1 VVTMTS
7 AAPTTT
13 GSTTGDEARVRAR
26 IDELLAAHDPTT
38 TPPTA
43 FLGARFDAG
52 LAWVWFP
59 EGHGGMGVSPE
70 LQAVVERELRRAG
83 APNEA
88 DRNVIGY
95 GMGAPTVLV
104 HGTEEQRRRYLRPLF
119 TCEEIWCQLFSEPGA
134 GSDVAGLATR
144 AVRDGDEWI
153 VNGQKVWTT
162 LAHTATWGMLLARTD
177 PDVPKHRGLTYF
189 IVDMHA
195 PGVEVR
201 PLRQMT
207 GDAEFNEV
215 FFTDVRVPDSQ
226 RLDEVGAGWRV
237 AMTTLMNER
246 VAIGGGV
253 PPRSGGP
260 IATALDLWRA
270 SGAHPASDRHAAV
283 LRHRLVRLWV
293 ESEVT
298 RLTNM
303 RARALRRAGT
313 PGPEGSVAKLAGA
326 ELNKRVYE
334 LCIDLLGMTGTLYP
348 SHYEM
353 RRPER
358 AGFADEDP
366 RWQFLRSRAN
376 SIEGGTSEIMRNILG
391 ERVLGL
397 PGEPR
402 VDKDVPW
409 SQVPRS

>member
-1 VVTMTS
+1 MSIADAVTT
-7 AAPTTT
+7 
-13 GSTTGDEARVRAR
+13 DEDLVRSR
-26 IDELLAAHDPTT
+26 LRELLRDHDPAS
-38 TPPTA
+38 TPTVE

-52 LAWVWFP
+52 LAWVSFP
-59 EGHGGMGVSPE
+59 RGSGGLGVSPG
-70 LQAVVERELRRAG
+70 LQALVERELREVG

-95 GMGAPTVLV
+95 GMAAPTILV
-104 HGTEEQRRRYLRPLF
+104 HGTDEQKARFLRPLF

-144 AVRDGDEWI
+144 AVRDGDEWV

-162 LAHTATWGMLLARTD
+162 LAHTARWGLLVARTD
-177 PDVPKHRGLTYF
+177 PDVPKHRGMTYF
-189 IVDMHA
+189 VVDMHA

-201 PLRQMT
+201 PLRQIT

-215 FFTDVRVPDSQ
+215 FFTDVRIPDSD
-226 RLDEVGAGWRV
+226 RLDAVGAGWRV
-237 AMTTLMNER
+237 ATTTLMNER

-253 PPRSGGP
+253 PARNSGP
-260 IATALDLWRA
+260 IHEALRIWKEKADK
-270 SGAHPASDRHAAV
+270 SGAQRE
-283 LRHRLVRLWV
+283 RLMSLWV
-293 ESEVT
+293 EAEVA

-313 PGPEGSVAKLAGA
+313 PGPEGSVAKLVGA

-334 LCIDLLGMTGTLYP
+334 LCVDLLGMTGTLFP
-348 SHYEM
+348 THYEM
-353 RRPER
+353 RRPDR
-358 AGFADEDP
+358 ALFSGGADA
-366 RWQFLRSRAN
+366 RQSFLRSRAN

-402 VDKDVPW
+402 VDKDMAW
-409 SQVPRS
+409 SEVARS

>member
-1 VVTMTS
+1 MPVTG
-7 AAPTTT
+7 AATDDQAE
-13 GSTTGDEARVRAR
+13 GQERQADLRARVAA
-26 IDELLAAHDPTT
+26 LLAAHDPAS
-38 TPPTA
+38 TPAAT

-59 EGHGGMGVSPE
+59 AGHGGLGLRPE
-70 LQAVVERELRRAG
+70 YQAVVERELARAG
-83 APNEA
+83 APNELE
-88 DRNVIGY
+88 RNIIGY
-95 GMGAPTVLV
+95 GMGAPTVLT
-104 HGTEEQRRRYLRPLF
+104 HGTEDQRRRYLRPLF

-134 GSDVAGLATR
+134 GSDVAGLAAR
-144 AVRDGDEWI
+144 AERDGDEW
-153 VNGQKVWTT
+153 VVSGQKVWTT
-162 LAHTATWGMLLARTD
+162 LAHTARWGMLLARTD

-189 IVDMHA
+189 VLDMYA

-215 FFTDVRVPDSQ
+215 FMTDVRIPDSQ

-253 PPRSGGP
+253 PKRSGGP
-260 IATALDLWRA
+260 IGEALEIWKAMPAAMRSASRRDRVASMWVAT
-270 SGAHPASDRHAAV
+270 
-283 LRHRLVRLWV
+283 
-293 ESEVT
+293 EVG

-303 RARALRRAGT
+303 RARAMRQAGT

-326 ELNKRVYE
+326 ELNKAVYE
-334 LCIDLLGMTGTLYP
+334 LCIDLLGMEGTLYP

-358 AGFADEDP
+358 SGFGGEDV
-366 RWQFLRSRAN
+366 RHSFLRSRAN

-402 VDKDVPW
+402 ADKDVAW
-409 SQVPRS
+409 ADVPRS

>member
-1 VVTMTS
+1 MPLTDIVTT
-7 AAPTTT
+7 
-13 GSTTGDEARVRAR
+13 DE
-26 IDELLAAHDPTT
+26 ELVHTQLKALLDVHDPKS
-38 TPPTA
+38 TPVVE
-43 FLGARFDAG
+43 FVGARFDAG
-52 LAWVWFP
+52 LAWVSFP
-59 EGHGGMGVSPE
+59 RGLGGLGVSPE
-70 LQAVVERELRRAG
+70 LQGLVERELREVG

-95 GMGAPTVLV
+95 GMAAPTILA
-104 HGTEEQRRRYLRPLF
+104 HGTDEQKARYLRPLF
-119 TCEEIWCQLFSEPGA
+119 TCEEVWCQLFSEPGA
-134 GSDVAGLATR
+134 GSDVAGLSTR
-144 AVRDGDEWI
+144 AVRDGDEWV

-162 LAHTATWGMLLARTD
+162 LAHTSRWGLLVARTD

-201 PLRQMT
+201 PLRQIT

-215 FFTDVRVPDSQ
+215 FFTDVRIPDGQ
-226 RLDEVGAGWRV
+226 RLDAVGAGWRV
-237 AMTTLMNER
+237 ATTTLMNER

-253 PPRSGGP
+253 PARSAGV
-260 IATALDLWRA
+260 IHEALRIWKDKKDKTEAQRE
-270 SGAHPASDRHAAV
+270 
-283 LRHRLVRLWV
+283 RLMVLWV
-293 ESEVT
+293 EAEVA

-313 PGPEGSVAKLAGA
+313 PGPEGSVAKLVGA

-334 LCIDLLGMTGTLYP
+334 LCVDLLGMTGTLFP
-348 SHYEM
+348 THYEM
-353 RRPER
+353 RRPDR
-358 AGFADEDP
+358 ATFSGGADP
-366 RWQFLRSRAN
+366 RQTFLRSRAN

-402 VDKDVPW
+402 MDKDQAW
-409 SQVPRS
+409 SEVPRN

>member
-1 VVTMTS
+1 MPFTDTVQT
-7 AAPTTT
+7 
-13 GSTTGDEARVRAR
+13 DEDLVRSKLR
-26 IDELLAAHDPTT
+26 DLLESHDPAT
-38 TPPTA
+38 TPPVE

-52 LAWVWFP
+52 LAWVTFP
-59 EGHGGMGVSPE
+59 VGLGGLGLSPE
-70 LQAVVERELRRAG
+70 LQGLVERELREAG

-95 GMGAPTVLV
+95 GMGAPTVLT
-104 HGTEEQRRRYLRPLF
+104 HGTDEQRARYLRPLF

-144 AVRDGDEWI
+144 AVRDGDEWV

-162 LAHTATWGMLLARTD
+162 LAHTARWGMLVARTD
-177 PDVPKHRGLTYF
+177 PDVPKHRGMTYF

-201 PLRQMT
+201 PLRQIT

-215 FFTDVRVPDSQ
+215 FFTDVRIPDHQ
-226 RLDEVGAGWRV
+226 RLDAVGAGWRV
-237 AMTTLMNER
+237 ATTTLMNER

-253 PPRSGGP
+253 PARSSGP
-260 IATALDLWRA
+260 IHEAMRIWKEKPDKT
-270 SGAHPASDRHAAV
+270 GAQRE
-283 LRHRLVRLWV
+283 RLMTLWV
-293 ESEVT
+293 EAEVA

-303 RARALRRAGT
+303 RARTLRRAGT
-313 PGPEGSVAKLAGA
+313 PGPEGSVAKLKGA
-326 ELNKRVYE
+326 ELNQRVYE
-334 LCIDLLGMTGTLYP
+334 LCVDLLGMTGTLFP
-348 SHYEM
+348 THYEM
-353 RRPER
+353 RRPDR
-358 AGFADEDP
+358 AVFSGGADA
-366 RWQFLRSRAN
+366 RHTFLRSRAN

-402 VDKDVPW
+402 MDKDMAW
-409 SQVPRS
+409 SEVPRS

>member
-1 VVTMTS
+1 MPLTDTVTT
-7 AAPTTT
+7 
-13 GSTTGDEARVRAR
+13 DEELVHTQLK
-26 IDELLAAHDPTT
+26 ELLEAHDPKS
-38 TPPTA
+38 TPVVE

-52 LAWVWFP
+52 LAWVSFP
-59 EGHGGMGVSPE
+59 RGLGGLGVSPE
-70 LQAVVERELRRAG
+70 LQGLVERELRDVG

-95 GMGAPTVLV
+95 GMAAPTILA
-104 HGTEEQRRRYLRPLF
+104 HGTDEQKARYLRPLF
-119 TCEEIWCQLFSEPGA
+119 TCEEVWCQLFSEPGA

-144 AVRDGDEWI
+144 AVLDGDEWV

-162 LAHTATWGMLLARTD
+162 LAHTSRWGLLVARTN
-177 PDVPKHRGLTYF
+177 PDVPKHQGLTYF
-189 IVDMHA
+189 IVDMHS

-201 PLRQMT
+201 PLRQIT

-215 FFTDVRVPDSQ
+215 FFTDVRIPDSQ
-226 RLDEVGAGWRV
+226 RLDAVGAGWRV
-237 AMTTLMNER
+237 ATTTLMNER

-253 PPRSGGP
+253 PARSAGV
-260 IATALDLWRA
+260 IHEALRIWKDKKDKTEAQRE
-270 SGAHPASDRHAAV
+270 
-283 LRHRLVRLWV
+283 RLMVLWV
-293 ESEVT
+293 EAEVA

-313 PGPEGSVAKLAGA
+313 PGPEGSVAKLVGA

-334 LCIDLLGMTGTLYP
+334 LCVDLLGMTGTLFP
-348 SHYEM
+348 THYEM
-353 RRPER
+353 RRPDR
-358 AGFADEDP
+358 ATFSGGADP
-366 RWQFLRSRAN
+366 RQTFLRSRAN

-402 VDKDVPW
+402 MDKDKAW
-409 SQVPRS
+409 SEVPRN

>member
-1 VVTMTS
+1 M
-7 AAPTTT
+7 ALPDILTT
-13 GSTTGDEARVRAR
+13 DEDLVDAR
-26 IDELLAAHDPTT
+26 IRQLLATHDPAT
-38 TPPTA
+38 TPVTE

-52 LAWVWFP
+52 LAWVSFP
-59 EGHGGMGVSPE
+59 EGNGGLGLSPR
-70 LQAVVERELRRAG
+70 LQGAVERAMQEAG

-104 HGTEEQRRRYLRPLF
+104 HGTDEQRRRLLRPLF

-144 AVRDGDEWI
+144 AVRDGDEWV

-162 LAHTATWGMLLARTD
+162 LAHTARWGMLLARSD
-177 PDVPKHRGLTYF
+177 PDVPKHRGMTYF
-189 IVDMHA
+189 VVDMHT

-201 PLRQMT
+201 ALRQMT

-215 FFTDVRVPDSQ
+215 FFTDVRIPDSA
-226 RLDEVGAGWRV
+226 RLDAVGAGWRV

-253 PPRSGGP
+253 PARNAGP
-260 IATALDLWRA
+260 ITEALRIWRA
-270 SGAHPASDRHAAV
+270 QTRPAGALRDRFMAT
-283 LRHRLVRLWV
+283 WV
-293 ESEVT
+293 DTEVA

-303 RARALRRAGT
+303 RARALRSAGT
-313 PGPEGSVAKLAGA
+313 PGPEGSVAKLMGA

-334 LCIDLLGMTGTLYP
+334 LCVDLLGMEGTLFP
-348 SHYEM
+348 SRYEM

-358 AGFADEDP
+358 ATFSGGDDV
-366 RWQFLRSRAN
+366 RRSFLRSRAN

-397 PGEPR
+397 AGEPR
-402 VDKDVPW
+402 SDKDMAW
-409 SQVPRS
+409 SEIPRN

>member
-1 VVTMTS
+1 MPLTDAVTT
-7 AAPTTT
+7 
-13 GSTTGDEARVRAR
+13 DEDLVRSKIR
-26 IDELLAAHDPTT
+26 DLLECHDPAS
-38 TPPTA
+38 TPVVE

-52 LAWVWFP
+52 LAWVTFP
-59 EGHGGMGVSPE
+59 VGLGGLGLSPE
-70 LQAVVERELRRAG
+70 LQGLVERELREAG

-95 GMGAPTVLV
+95 GMGAPTVLT
-104 HGTEEQRRRYLRPLF
+104 HGTEAQRERYLRPLF

-144 AVRDGDEWI
+144 AVRDGDEWV

-162 LAHTATWGMLLARTD
+162 LAHTARWGMLVARTD
-177 PDVPKHRGLTYF
+177 PDVPKHRGMTYF

-201 PLRQMT
+201 PLRQIT

-215 FFTDVRVPDSQ
+215 FFTDVRIPDEQ
-226 RLDEVGAGWRV
+226 RLDAVGAGWRV
-237 AMTTLMNER
+237 ATTTLMNER

-253 PPRSGGP
+253 P
-260 IATALDLWRA
+260 ARA
-270 SGAHPASDRHAAV
+270 SGPIHEA
-283 LRHRLVRLWV
+283 LRIWEQKPDKTGAQRERLMTLWV
-293 ESEVT
+293 EAEVA

-303 RARALRRAGT
+303 RARVLRRAGT
-313 PGPEGSVAKLAGA
+313 PGPEGSVAKLKGA
-326 ELNKRVYE
+326 ELNQRVYE
-334 LCIDLLGMTGTLYP
+334 LCVDLLGMTGTLFP
-348 SHYEM
+348 THYEM
-353 RRPER
+353 RRPDR
-358 AGFADEDP
+358 AVFSGGADV
-366 RWQFLRSRAN
+366 RHTFLRSRAN

-402 VDKDVPW
+402 LDKDMAW
-409 SQVPRS
+409 SEVPRS